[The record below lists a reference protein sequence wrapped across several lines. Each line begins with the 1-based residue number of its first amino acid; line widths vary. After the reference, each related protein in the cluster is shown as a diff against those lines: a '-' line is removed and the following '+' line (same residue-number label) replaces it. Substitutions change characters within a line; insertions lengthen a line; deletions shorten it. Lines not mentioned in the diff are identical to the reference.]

1 MCYLIAWYKTSLKLP
16 TVDLFSQRL
25 GIKTDWK
32 GPGIVFKVLGKL
44 GVVAHATCGGTQRSQ
59 DIEAVT
65 LPLPCLPGPES
76 DRASKQKV
84 SIKEYVQIISG
95 FLTNNSCCHDN
106 TFFFLNPVSAQLVI
120 FWDYLFELMLE
131 IGENVDLKFFSS
143 LPPSLPLFLTSFFP
157 GNCVNWAHPHALKRG
172 KTSSPVY
179 NCHCREN
186 LRVLARKRLQ
196 AVLLWLGLRHR
207 SQSLVA

>member
-1 MCYLIAWYKTSLKLP
+1 VCYLIAWYKTSLKLP

-106 TFFFLNPVSAQLVI
+106 TFFFKSCLCPAGYFLRLLVWVDVRDRRKCRLKI
-120 FWDYLFELMLE
+120 LF
-131 IGENVDLKFFSS
+131 FPSS
-143 LPPSLPLFLTSFFP
+143 LPASLPYFLFS
-157 GNCVNWAHPHALKRG
+157 W
-172 KTSSPVY
+172 
-179 NCHCREN
+179 
-186 LRVLARKRLQ
+186 
-196 AVLLWLGLRHR
+196 
-207 SQSLVA
+207 